1 MFARLVELRR
11 GLPPAFWLVWL
22 GTLVNRAGGFVLPM
36 LGYYL
41 TDERGLSRG
50 AAVAIGTCYGAG
62 AMVAAVAGGVLA
74 DRLGRKATM
83 ALSLLGG
90 AATMVVLS
98 EARAPVAIGA
108 AAAALGLVGEL
119 YRPAVMAFVADVV
132 PAVDRPRAFGALY
145 WAINLGFTI
154 APLAAGALAG
164 WSYRAL
170 FIGDAA
176 TMAIYG
182 LIVVTRLPES
192 RPAPDHDDPPAVSLA
207 TVLRDRVFMAFVGL
221 TLATALVFHQ
231 STLTLSV
238 HLAHLGYAAS
248 TYGAIVAVN
257 GVLIITVQPW
267 LAAWATR
274 HDSSRVL
281 VAAALLCGAG
291 FGLHGVGAAV
301 PLHVAAVVVWTVGEI
316 LQSPFYGTVV
326 STLAPATA
334 RGRYQGVFSVAFGM
348 AAAAAPSSGQA
359 AVAVGGPR
367 GPWIACAVLGG
378 LTALGLRATAAGRRA
393 RGVR

>member
-11 GLPPAFWLVWL
+11 GLPSAFWLVWL

-41 TDERGLSRG
+41 TEARGLSRG
-50 AAVAIGTCYGAG
+50 EAVAIGTCYGAG
-62 AMVAAVAGGVLA
+62 AMVAGVVGGVLA
-74 DRLGRKATM
+74 DRLGRQRTM

-90 AATMVVLS
+90 AVAMLALA
-98 EARAPVAIGA
+98 EARDPIAIGA

-132 PAVDRPRAFGALY
+132 PAADRPRAFGALY

-154 APLAAGALAG
+154 APLAAGALAS

-176 TMAIYG
+176 TMAAYG
-182 LIVVTRLPES
+182 LIVLTRLPES
-192 RPAPDHDDPPAVSLA
+192 RPAPTSADAPAVSLPA
-207 TVLRDRVFMAFVGL
+207 VLGDRVFMTFVGL

-238 HLAHLGYAAS
+238 HLAQQGYAAS

-257 GVLIITVQPW
+257 GVLIIALQPW

-274 HDSSRVL
+274 HDSARVL
-281 VAAALLCGAG
+281 TLAALLCGVG

-301 PLHVAAVVVWTVGEI
+301 PLHVTAVVVWTLGEI

-348 AAAAAPSSGQA
+348 AAMGAPSTGQA
-359 AVAVGGPR
+359 AVALGGPR
-367 GPWIACAVLGG
+367 GPWVACAVVG
-378 LTALGLRATAAGRRA
+378 ALAAVGLRATAAGRRA

>member
-11 GLPPAFWLVWL
+11 GLPSAFWLVWV
-22 GTLVNRAGGFVLPM
+22 GTLINRAGGFVLPM

-41 TDERGLSRG
+41 TDARGLSRG
-50 AAVAIGTCYGAG
+50 QAVVIGTCYGAG
-62 AMVAAVAGGVLA
+62 AMVAGVLGGVLA
-74 DRLGRKATM
+74 DRLGRKRTM
-83 ALSLLGG
+83 GLSLLGG
-90 AATMVVLS
+90 AAAMLALS
-98 EARAPVAIGA
+98 AARAPMTIAA

-132 PAVDRPRAFGALY
+132 PARDRPRAFGALY

-154 APLAAGALAG
+154 APLAAGALAS

-182 LIVVTRLPES
+182 VIVLTRLPES
-192 RPAPDHDDPPAVSLA
+192 RPAPSSADEPEVSLS
-207 TVLRDRVFMAFVGL
+207 TVLRDGVFLAFVGL

-257 GVLIITVQPW
+257 GVLIIAVQPW

-274 HDSSRVL
+274 RDSARVL
-281 VAAALLCGAG
+281 AAAALLCGVG
-291 FGLHGVGAAV
+291 MGLHGAGAAV
-301 PLHVAAVVVWTVGEI
+301 PVHVAAVVVWTLGEI

-326 STLAPATA
+326 STLAPASA
-334 RGRYQGVFSVAFGM
+334 RGRYQGVFSLAFGV
-348 AAAAAPSSGQA
+348 AAMAAPSTGQA
-359 AVAVGGPR
+359 AVALGGPR
-367 GPWIACAVLGG
+367 GPWLASAVIGAAAAVG
-378 LTALGLRATAAGRRA
+378 LLATAAGRRA

>member
-1 MFARLVELRR
+1 VFARLVELRR

-41 TDERGLSRG
+41 TEERGLSRG

-62 AMVAAVAGGVLA
+62 AMVAGIAGGVLA
-74 DRLGRKATM
+74 DRLGRRRTM

-90 AATMVVLS
+90 AATMLALA
-98 EARAPVAIGA
+98 EARTPTTIGA

-132 PAVDRPRAFGALY
+132 PAADRPRAFGALY
-145 WAINLGFTI
+145 WAINLGFTV

-182 LIVVTRLPES
+182 LIVLARLPEA
-192 RPAPDHDDPPAVSLA
+192 RPVVTAADPPAVSLA
-207 TVLRDRVFMAFVGL
+207 TVLRDRVFMVFVGL

-238 HLAHLGYAAS
+238 HLAHQGYAAS

-257 GVLIITVQPW
+257 GVLIIAVQPW

-274 HDSSRVL
+274 HDSTRVL
-281 VAAALLCGAG
+281 VAAALLCGVG
-291 FGLHGVGAAV
+291 FGMHGLGAAV
-301 PLHVAAVVVWTVGEI
+301 PLHVAAVVVWTLGEI

-326 STLAPATA
+326 STLAPPTA

-348 AAAAAPSSGQA
+348 AAMGAPSTGQA
-359 AVAVGGPR
+359 AVAVAGPR
-367 GPWIACAVLGG
+367 GPWLACVILAAAA
-378 LTALGLRATAAGRRA
+378 ALGLGASAAGRRA